1 MSSMCEIGMGY
12 IPEEKVRA
20 VIVDGR
26 IPDEIERN
34 LISDGIN
41 VIKTVRHPRLYDA
54 ISYHPDA
61 VVCPLGGGKLVVEPL
76 MFGYLRDA
84 LREYRVTVIKGETE
98 LSSNY
103 PGSTAYNI
111 AAIGEK
117 VILNPTCADPVALRE
132 FEYANLLLVKV
143 KQGYTK
149 CSTAIIASNTI
160 ITSDKGIAKAASE
173 SGVEVLTVR
182 SEGVQLKGFEYGL
195 IGGCCGR
202 ISKDCIVFAGDPGTH
217 PDWQQIHNFLKEHRI
232 KPKRLYDGPL
242 IDIGSIIPVVEIF

>member
-1 MSSMCEIGMGY
+1 MHGIGMGY

-26 IPDEIERN
+26 IPDDIERN
-34 LISDGIN
+34 LISCGVN
-41 VIKTVRHPRLYDA
+41 VIKTVKHPRLYNA

-76 MFGYLRDA
+76 MFGYFRDA
-84 LREYRVTVIKGETE
+84 LKDYRVTVIKGETE

-103 PGSTAYNI
+103 PGSAAYNI

-117 VILNPTCADPVALRE
+117 VILNPNCADTVVMRE
-132 FEYANLLLVKV
+132 FEYASLPMVKV

-149 CSTAIIASNTI
+149 CSTAVVASNTI
-160 ITSDKGIAKAASE
+160 ITSDRGIARAASE
-173 SGVEVLTVR
+173 SDVEVLIVR
-182 SEGVQLKGFEYGL
+182 PEGVQLKGFEYGL

-202 ISKDCIVFAGDPGTH
+202 ISKDCMVFAGDPHTH
-217 PDWQQIHNFLKEHRI
+217 PDWKLINNFLEEHRI
-232 KPKRLYDGPL
+232 KPKSLYDGSL